1 MQLSDIYQII
11 KLFTLLERDWI
22 VQGMLT
28 YIYSS

>member
-1 MQLSDIYQII
+1 MQLNNIYQII
-11 KLFTLLERDWI
+11 KLFTLLKRDWI